1 MAYFQSFVHG
11 PVPVRLRSI
20 YGPFTVRFRFV
31 FGASS
36 KAGIGPVYVRGGS
49 FGTLGAVFALFV
61 LEPYFRPRRSDSS
74 GLTVRLDLNRA
85 EGSVE
90 I

>member
-36 KAGIGPVYVRGGS
+36 KAVLV
-49 FGTLGAVFALFV
+49 LFV
-61 LEPYFRPRRSDSS
+61 V
-74 GLTVRLDLNRA
+74 GVDLVLVWTLICR
-85 EGSVE
+85 
-90 I
+90 